1 MKLRTSYESFQG
13 YSLFKRK
20 IIWKPY
26 QFDIKGSS
34 DESESDDDEEPDP
47 SSRREPNKFDN
58 LCDGVTNTMAYVH
71 GAMQEVGALF
81 LSLSLSLLLSL
92 SCSLLLFLITL

>member
-1 MKLRTSYESFQG
+1 M
-13 YSLFKRK
+13 
-20 IIWKPY
+20 KPY

-71 GAMQEVGALF
+71 GAMQEVVFELATLLCKQIFMHIYSTWVFFF
-81 LSLSLSLLLSL
+81 LLKYGHKT
-92 SCSLLLFLITL
+92 II